1 MNLIIRAATS
11 ADHPAL
17 VEFFETAGSSC
28 FCHYHEFEGDARAFQ
43 YSLATNS
50 ASHKEALREK
60 LESGRFEALVAWQGE
75 RIVGFLRFGPPER
88 NKQMTQRIYR
98 DLPCFSGPP
107 RARAS
112 IFCMLVLPELRR
124 RGVARALVEALEKG
138 AQALGYEEIEA
149 LPRGTTG
156 GMDEEYWTGPLGLFE
171 KQGYAVVHDF
181 GPYPVVRRA
190 VTSDDS

>member
-1 MNLIIRAATS
+1 MKLTIATATG

-17 VEFFETAGSSC
+17 VEFFERAGSSC

-60 LESGRFEALVAWQGE
+60 LHAGTFQALVAWRGD

-88 NKQMTQRIYR
+88 NKQLTQRIYR

-107 RARAS
+107 RRRAS
-112 IFCMLVLPELRR
+112 IFCMLVIPELRR
-124 RGVARALVEALEKG
+124 QGVARALVQALDEG
-138 AQALGYEEIEA
+138 ARALGYEEIEA

-156 GMDEEYWTGPLGLFE
+156 GMDEEYWTGPFGLFE
-171 KQGYAVVHDF
+171 KQGFTVVHDF
-181 GPYPVVRRA
+181 EPYPVVRR
-190 VTSDDS
+190 SLGRGS